1 MDPGGAEK
9 KVVRVTIF
17 NQSYTLRAPGDPREI
32 EELAKQIDGLM
43 ESIASRSGDSEASRI
58 AVLACLHLADRLRTL
73 ERQLANLTERVERK
87 SEQLSL
93 LLDQAIEGE
102 RTQNSEHRTQNS
114 RSCFFS
120 VPNEPMLAT
129 EKAMRNWFS
138 FRVPKLKR
146 RY

>member
-32 EELAKQIDGLM
+32 EELAKQVDTLM
-43 ESIASRSGDSEASRI
+43 ESIGSQSGDTDTAHI

-73 ERQLANLTERVERK
+73 ERQLANLTERVEHK

-93 LLDQAIEGE
+93 LLDQAIEGG
-102 RTQNSEHRTQNS
+102 
-114 RSCFFS
+114 
-120 VPNEPMLAT
+120 
-129 EKAMRNWFS
+129 K
-138 FRVPKLKR
+138 
-146 RY
+146 

>member
-32 EELAKQIDGLM
+32 EELARQIDGLM
-43 ESIASRSGDSEASRI
+43 ESIASRSGDSETSRI

-93 LLDQAIEGE
+93 VLDQALEGGE
-102 RTQNSEHRTQNS
+102 
-114 RSCFFS
+114 
-120 VPNEPMLAT
+120 
-129 EKAMRNWFS
+129 
-138 FRVPKLKR
+138 
-146 RY
+146 